1 MKNKLYYKNP
11 YMTTFLTKLADQHQ
25 DESGNWY
32 VVLEETAFYPT
43 GGGQPFDTGTLND
56 SQVINVEEIDGEIR
70 HYVDKPLSMGE
81 VKGLIDWDRRF
92 DHMQQHAGQH
102 ILSAAFADVTDYE
115 TVSFHLGKEILTID
129 LETEELSE
137 QDVAKVEE
145 LANQIVME
153 NRRIE
158 VNWITKEELSQ
169 YQLRKQPIVI
179 ENIRLVIIPNFDYNG
194 CGGTHPS
201 TTGQVGSIKIMS
213 WERQRKRIR
222 VQFICGNR
230 VRTQLHQKTKVMS
243 ELSQLVSAS
252 EQQMVETV
260 KRVVNRNVE
269 LEKSLE
275 ELSDKL
281 LQYEARDLLN
291 LQRENNV
298 VGQVF
303 EGRSIQEL
311 QKIARFIVTE
321 TEEII
326 VLLVTENDNRL
337 QMVFACGN
345 ETNASMKEIMK
356 DALLLINGKGGGN
369 KSLAQGG
376 GERLMS
382 GVEMIEYV
390 IVSLQG

>member
-1 MKNKLYYKNP
+1 
-11 YMTTFLTKLADQHQ
+11 
-25 DESGNWY
+25 
-32 VVLEETAFYPT
+32 
-43 GGGQPFDTGTLND
+43 
-56 SQVINVEEIDGEIR
+56 
-70 HYVDKPLSMGE
+70 MGE

>member
-1 MKNKLYYKNP
+1 
-11 YMTTFLTKLADQHQ
+11 
-25 DESGNWY
+25 
-32 VVLEETAFYPT
+32 V
-43 GGGQPFDTGTLND
+43 
-56 SQVINVEEIDGEIR
+56 
-70 HYVDKPLSMGE
+70 GE
-81 VKGLIDWDRRF
+81 VKGLVDWDRRF
-92 DHMQQHAGQH
+92 DHLQQHAGQH

-169 YQLRKQPIVI
+169 YQLRKQPIVT